1 MGTVLDDNALTGL
14 FKENQMSKQYL
25 SCADTA
31 KLVRAALKESFP
43 GVKFSVRS
51 SVYSGGAS
59 INVGWVDGPNAD
71 QVKGIVSAFEGSYFD
86 GMTDYKGS
94 NYGSLDGQEVRFG
107 ADFIFVNRQITA
119 PFLTRAASFV
129 LNYYGLDNEVV
140 IDCGNKY
147 SGAYIKSVNN
157 LPASE
162 ARGFSAYDI
171 QRRINEEASKYSL
184 DDAAESATLNRV
196 GFLGDDGYGYGAVGR
211 IAA

>member
-140 IDCGNKY
+140 IDCGGKY
-147 SGAYIKSVNN
+147 TGAYIKSVNN
-157 LPASE
+157 LPASQ
-162 ARGFSAYDI
+162 ARGFDAYKI
-171 QRRINEEASKYSL
+171 QCMVMDEASKYSL
-184 DDAAESATLNRV
+184 DDAAESATLARV